1 MVHADIV
8 DDRHRC
14 AEGLAQ
20 EAGALC
26 HHDGFG
32 IIEALDGDGKPLVAA
47 VHGASEALGR
57 LEKPLGWNGGRKKHP
72 DDAAST
78 RMLAEQRDKVM
89 DGPDSIRRKSL
100 GLGAGLPTILS
111 RCFATVSGTAAGAA
125 TIAER
130 HIAARHIA
138 EQPAERA
145 PGCAVRRIEG
155 DLQRLFRERMI

>member
-1 MVHADIV
+1 MVRNKPLHQFLFETDP
-8 DDRHRC
+8 DGFY
-14 AEGLAQ
+14 EGL
-20 EAGALC
+20 EFCFTPWIDVCVLL
-26 HHDGFG
+26 HMVRRYRPSTF
-32 IIEALDGDGKPLVAA
+32 
-47 VHGASEALGR
+47 
-57 LEKPLGWNGGRKKHP
+57 LEIGTHRGVT
-72 DDAAST
+72 T

-111 RCFATVSGTAAGAA
+111 RRFATVSGTAAGAA